1 MNLRIVFEPLADG
14 GFMVSCPDLPG
25 CSAHGKTFND
35 ALIKIKEVIQQYL
48 QYKVQNKSILL
59 N

>member
-1 MNLRIVFEPLADG
+1 MNLRIVFEPLVDG
-14 GFMVSCPDLPG
+14 GFFVSCPDLPG

-48 QYKVQNKSILL
+48 QYKVQNKSVLL